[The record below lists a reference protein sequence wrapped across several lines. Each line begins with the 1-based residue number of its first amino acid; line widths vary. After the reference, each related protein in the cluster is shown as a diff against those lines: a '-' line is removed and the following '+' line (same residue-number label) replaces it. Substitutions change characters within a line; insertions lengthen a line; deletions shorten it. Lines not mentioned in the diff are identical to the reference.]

1 MKHILVFFV
10 SVCFPS
16 KRSVPFRQKVRT
28 FLHKS
33 PYLFAQKYAPF
44 VRIVRTFYVKSPLL
58 FCREREVRRLN
69 CSLISICD
77 WF

>member
-1 MKHILVFFV
+1 MRMQVVSAFFLQREKNGIVEKVKTRMKHILVFFV

-33 PYLFAQKYAPF
+33 
-44 VRIVRTFYVKSPLL
+44 THLL
-58 FCREREVRRLN
+58 
-69 CSLISICD
+69 
-77 WF
+77 